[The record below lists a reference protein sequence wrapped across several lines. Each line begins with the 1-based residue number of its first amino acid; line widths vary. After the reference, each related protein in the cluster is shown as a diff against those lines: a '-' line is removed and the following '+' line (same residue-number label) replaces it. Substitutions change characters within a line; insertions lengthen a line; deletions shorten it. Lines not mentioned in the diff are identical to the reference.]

1 MTNWAVKKALAA
13 DTKTWVI
20 VVLVIL
26 LFLGG
31 GIAGTMLVLRKRR
44 YGKLV
49 HEKNLLEEEKLANK
63 AKEEL
68 AANDEQLA
76 KARADSVKLGAKE
89 KRVNEEIEAL
99 ETKHGKVKLALDD
112 VTSWDDLRIE

>member
-1 MTNWAVKKALAA
+1 MMNWAVKKALNA

-20 VVLVIL
+20 VILLIL

-44 YGKLV
+44 YGQLM
-49 HEKNLLEEEKLANK
+49 HEKNRLEEEKLANK
-63 AKEEL
+63 AKAELARNDEEL
-68 AANDEQLA
+68 AKL
-76 KARADSVKLGAKE
+76 RADNDRLVAEDEMVDKE
-89 KRVNEEIEAL
+89 LADL
-99 ETKHGKVKLALDD
+99 ESKHGRVKLALED